1 MPEGPEV
8 ETIRLDIEPLLV
20 EQKIK
25 STWISPVLYPA
36 TQKRNQFKTLEGKTI
51 SALGRHGKL
60 LWINTSEEHY
70 LLVRLGMTGRLHVQH
85 RDDSLEKHT
94 HVRIQLNS
102 GNELRY
108 IDSRRFG
115 SVTLVQTEAEKLFEI
130 QKMGP
135 DPFSWDIK
143 QKKEIIKRIQKSERS
158 IKTILLD
165 QSVLAGVGNIY
176 ASEALFVAKIA
187 PEKKGTEL
195 SAQKLLSLL
204 DAVQDVMKLAL
215 HHRGTSFMSYVDGWG
230 KKGDNLSRL
239 WVFARTEQPCKICGT
254 AIEQKVQANRSTFY
268 CPKCQKDRR

>member
-8 ETIRLDIEPLLV
+8 ETIRLDIEPLLLK
-20 EQKIK
+20 QTIQ
-25 STWISPVLYPA
+25 STWISPVLYPLA
-36 TQKRNQFKTLEGKTI
+36 QQRNQFKTLTGKTI

-60 LWINTSEEHY
+60 LWINTNNEQS

-85 RDDSLEKHT
+85 KNIAVERHT

-102 GNELRY
+102 NNELRY

-115 SVTLVQTEAEKLFEI
+115 SVTLLETEAEKVTEI

-135 DPFSWDIK
+135 DPFSWNLK
-143 QKKEIIKRIQKSERS
+143 QKEDIIKRIQKSERS

-187 PEKKGTEL
+187 PDRKGSEL
-195 SAQKLLSLL
+195 STQKLLSLL
-204 DAVQDVMKLAL
+204 DAAQDVMILAL
-215 HHRGTSFMSYVDGWG
+215 QNRGTSFMSYVDGWG
-230 KKGDNLSRL
+230 NKGDNLSSL
-239 WVFARTEQPCKICGT
+239 WVFARTELPCKICYT
-254 AIEQKVQANRSTFY
+254 PIQQKVQAARSTFY
-268 CPKCQKDRR
+268 CPKCQR